1 MHLNHLTLEEA
12 KTLLLDGVSTIK
24 FGIRSYFESEGK
36 DMVVIDQRFFEEG
49 LQMLDQERKELLQ
62 KLETTKGK
70 K

>member
-1 MHLNHLTLEEA
+1 MHLDHLTLEEA
-12 KTLLLDGVSTIK
+12 KTLLLDGVSTIQ
-24 FGIRSYFESEGK
+24 FGIRHYLESDGK

-49 LQMLDQERKELLQ
+49 LRMIDKEKKELLQ